1 MLLYNKC
8 GVQFMIEYEYS
19 IRAKSVQPFIDYC
32 QQNGYRFVSKSKE
45 NRQVFENVENRKIIS
60 RITITDNG
68 KGNVCLFD
76 FKNNCTGSDTFK
88 VAKESQTL
96 QINIEDIEIVKNM
109 LTTIG
114 FEQVADNL
122 RTRYVYVKDGIKFEI
137 DEYVRPKMN
146 VIGIE
151 GKKEIVDKVYQ
162 EIKENANYAEY
173 IEK

>member
-1 MLLYNKC
+1 M
-8 GVQFMIEYEYS
+8 
-19 IRAKSVQPFIDYC
+19 
-32 QQNGYRFVSKSKE
+32 
-45 NRQVFENVENRKIIS
+45 RQ
-60 RITITDNG
+60 
-68 KGNVCLFD
+68 
-76 FKNNCTGSDTFK
+76 
-88 VAKESQTL
+88 ESQTL

-122 RTRYVYVKDGIKFEI
+122 RTRYVYEKDGVKFEI